1 MRDIYVNSAA
11 MRANL
16 HHDVLSGA
24 WTWQS
29 HQAILMKPSSKVW
42 TRPVQFRAQT
52 GYSTAKQM
60 LREDGYIQ
68 GVLTDSA
75 VPVANA
81 LVVLLWRDPV
91 AQIAWTRTNA
101 SGVYRFDYLD
111 STRAMYCAVHF
122 DPAGGTQWNA
132 QRLDWLTPTAY

>member
-1 MRDIYVNSAA
+1 MRDIYKNSAA
-11 MRANL
+11 MRAIL
-16 HHDVLSGA
+16 HHPVWAEWAWQQTQAGA
-24 WTWQS
+24 
-29 HQAILMKPSSKVW
+29 ALKPSFKTW
-42 TRPVQFRAQT
+42 TRALRGNALV
-52 GYSTAKQM
+52 GYGTVKQQ

-68 GVLTDSA
+68 GVVKDST
-75 VPVANA
+75 VPVPNA